1 MPYLPPNTASP
12 FYSSWSCAP
21 INSSK
26 CSRIETTPTPP
37 MWAAAS
43 NGTDSTQ
50 TKNVEEPNGLY
61 IRQLYNYDRVRLTW
75 LNRAEVRGQL
85 WLRSLSLLLF
95 AFCPQR
101 CDTSRYPSRSLAAY
115 IVAMLLCK
123 SCARGANQTLIK
135 RGNPCLLIL
144 NCRLVS
150 WVLGTAKVRHTPRC
164 LTRMPDGTLGVAQGR
179 IVNCGPLAP
188 NKKRSL
194 PQTASPRRVEMFSRK
209 SIHLLEPPV
218 WIMHFVSFCFIIRC
232 GSHKRAIDRKQRAQ
246 PSGLAE
252 DSEPVYTLVERLFP
266 SWPPNRKA
274 LWLLAVTV
282 HWPLKSRPS
291 CEYITNDGSQPEL
304 TGNVNLDELF
314 GRIKLDTCL
323 HCCFPSPK
331 YNSSKGWETD
341 CG

>member
-1 MPYLPPNTASP
+1 
-12 FYSSWSCAP
+12 
-21 INSSK
+21 
-26 CSRIETTPTPP
+26 
-37 MWAAAS
+37 
-43 NGTDSTQ
+43 
-50 TKNVEEPNGLY
+50 
-61 IRQLYNYDRVRLTW
+61 
-75 LNRAEVRGQL
+75 
-85 WLRSLSLLLF
+85 
-95 AFCPQR
+95 
-101 CDTSRYPSRSLAAY
+101 
-115 IVAMLLCK
+115 MLLCK

-150 WVLGTAKVRHTPRC
+150 WVLGTTKVRQTLRC

-179 IVNCGPLAP
+179 IVHCGPLAP

-232 GSHKRAIDRKQRAQ
+232 GSRKRAIDRKQRAQ

-252 DSEPVYTLVERLFP
+252 DSEPVYTLVERFFP
-266 SWPPNRKA
+266 SWPPNPKA

-291 CEYITNDGSQPEL
+291 CEYITNDGSQPEPQGMLIL
-304 TGNVNLDELF
+304 TNSSDESNSTLACTVVSRARNTTAPRVEKRSSARQAPETRRIQGRLTFSEPGLFHLFLLGRIGRFWVGGF
-314 GRIKLDTCL
+314 GRL
-323 HCCFPSPK
+323 
-331 YNSSKGWETD
+331 NETLTLFKSQQI
-341 CG
+341 